1 MADNTV
7 QITEIVANTVTA
19 TDIINAVTVSETDAN
34 SVSVVATTFINDSGA
49 SSSLFYGTSAPTSS
63 TGTTGDFWIRTDTGE
78 LYGPKTGSG
87 WPATSLPLIPKR
99 HTHTQ
104 SVAAATWNITH
115 ALTGYPSVTVVD
127 SAGTV
132 VIGDV
137 QYNSTTSITVTFE
150 AAFAGKAYLTQQGTE
165 WLKTFL

>member
-7 QITEIVANTVTA
+7 QVTEIVANTVTA
-19 TDIINAVTVSETDAN
+19 TDIINAVTVTDTTEN
-34 SVSVVATTFINDSGA
+34 SVSVVAATFINDSGA
-49 SSSLFYGTSAPTSS
+49 SSSLFYGNSAPTSA
-63 TGTTGDFWIRTDTGE
+63 TGTTGDFWIRVDTGE

-104 SVAAATWNITH
+104 SVAAASWSITH

-150 AAFAGKAYLTQQGTE
+150 SAFAGKAYLT
-165 WLKTFL
+165 